1 MSGAA
6 AGLDF
11 ASVEVAAS
19 ALMTIASVG
28 AASEAGALDAEDTG
42 RDVGGADGTGGEA
55 AAVEAADADVGDAGV
70 AGGDVRGAD
79 GAGVDV
85 GDAGVTGAD
94 VAGRPPES
102 AVGADPAARAGH
114 PASAAPAV
122 IARPR
127 TAPPAGWAG
136 PAGVP
141 ARPSADHSPRLW
153 PRCRMRGRDCGAPG
167 SSSWM
172 TYA

>member
-11 ASVEVAAS
+11 ASAGVPVA

-28 AASEAGALDAEDTG
+28 ADATRGDAE
-42 RDVGGADGTGGEA
+42 VA
-55 AAVEAADADVGDAGV
+55 AAEVGDAGV
-70 AGGDVRGAD
+70 GDAGVTSGDVRGAD
-79 GAGVDV
+79 VAGADV
-85 GDAGVTGAD
+85 GDTGAD

-102 AVGADPAARAGH
+102 AVFAGPAARVGH

-127 TAPPAGWAG
+127 TAP
-136 PAGVP
+136 
-141 ARPSADHSPRLW
+141 
-153 PRCRMRGRDCGAPG
+153 
-167 SSSWM
+167 
-172 TYA
+172 